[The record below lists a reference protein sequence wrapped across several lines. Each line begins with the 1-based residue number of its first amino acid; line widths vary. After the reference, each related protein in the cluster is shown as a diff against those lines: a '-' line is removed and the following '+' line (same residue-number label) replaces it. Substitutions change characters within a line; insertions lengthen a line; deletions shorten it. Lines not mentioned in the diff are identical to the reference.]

1 MPTGGEKD
9 ITPPKLLR
17 TFPKNNTINFKET
30 SILFEFDE
38 NIAVNKWADHFN
50 ISPLTEKPIKYKVKN
65 KSLKIELAKYIL
77 LLKLLWYIII
87 HILKMFILM

>member
-9 ITPPKLLR
+9 IIPPKLLK
-17 TFPKNNTINFKET
+17 TIPKNNTINFMET

-38 NIAVNKWADHFN
+38 NIAVNKWVDHFS

-65 KSLKIELAKYIL
+65 KTLEMKLENQLKENTT
-77 LLKLLWYIII
+77 
-87 HILKMFILM
+87 